1 VKIDIITITNV
12 ILRKFKGVIKMH
24 VLKGIIFALHGII
37 SIGLIVSVLFQMSK
51 HSELGG
57 AFGSGALHTV
67 FGREKGLD
75 TLGKITLGLAIAF
88 MVSSFLTA
96 YALSI

>member
-1 VKIDIITITNV
+1 MGFI
-12 ILRKFKGVIKMH
+12 KGF
-24 VLKGIIFALHGII
+24 IFAIHGAI
-37 SIGLIVSVLFQMSK
+37 SISLAISVLFQMSK

-57 AFGSGALHTV
+57 AFGSGSLHTV

-96 YALSI
+96 YALSL